1 MILALAIDQCPRRP
15 HASAAYH
22 ARIATTAERLRR
34 PDLDDLF
41 DISDDETTPDGAH
54 VIVDDEAP

>member
-1 MILALAIDQCPRRP
+1 MILAIVPRPHLP

-22 ARIATTAERLRR
+22 ARIAAAAERQRH

-41 DISDDETTPDGAH
+41 DISDDATTPDGAR
-54 VIVDDEAP
+54 VIVDETP

>member
-1 MILALAIDQCPRRP
+1 MISDVRQRRP

-22 ARIATTAERLRR
+22 ARIAAAAERLRL
-34 PDLDDLF
+34 PDLDDSF
-41 DISDDETTPDGAH
+41 DICDDETTPDGAR